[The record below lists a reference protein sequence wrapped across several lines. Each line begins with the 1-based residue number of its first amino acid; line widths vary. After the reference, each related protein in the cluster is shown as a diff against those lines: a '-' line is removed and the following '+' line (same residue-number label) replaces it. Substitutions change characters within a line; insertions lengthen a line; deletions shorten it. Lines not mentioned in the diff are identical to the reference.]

1 MPHFEESHTP
11 WYRVKSPLNKGPE
24 KLEPAEGS
32 VSAGEERDGYYP
44 GHQGLGLGCTKLGLQ
59 STKNESNGENFV
71 PYSHLLDVIMK
82 YHETMRIYDH
92 LWPICFLINSK
103 FWWLICCDC
112 DPFLP
117 RSSKG
122 QLVASM
128 NERCARTKQRFGHV
142 LGLFLT
148 HSKSLFGVVSSSL
161 LLIPLPWP
169 MIFHDHVWGF
179 SFPQVAVV
187 IPHRY
192 FFDKNI
198 FAASSGQVSS
208 FPLPVPWSSLMLL
221 LHALSFLDM
230 PMMFEDC
237 TPVWY
242 MGVSWNGGTTKSS
255 IWIGFSILNHPFWDI
270 LGYLQ
275 YPHLWKSPC
284 RLLFAS
290 RGSSVL
296 WSPLRS
302 RSDCQ
307 LRRCS
312 APSWDVWGSGRC
324 NAKGQLQDIPG
335 VSEVTLWHVKPEVIN
350 HKKPLGP
357 LGYLVWRVPFKYES
371 ITIWGEPP

>member
-1 MPHFEESHTP
+1 MLTERTPHWHAIGCY
-11 WYRVKSPLNKGPE
+11 WYISRIQASPFSSVLNIPRLSCWYPRSCSYILPVDSTRQCPILKNPIPLDTE
-24 KLEPAEGS
+24 WNPPLTRDPRNWNQLRALS
-32 VSAGEERDGYYP
+32 VLGKNVMGTIQDTK
-44 GHQGLGLGCTKLGLQ
+44 GLGLAAPSWACKVQKTNPTGRTSYPTRIYWMWLW
-59 STKNESNGENFV
+59 N
-71 PYSHLLDVIMK
+71 IMK
-82 YHETMRIYDH
+82 LWESMTIYDH

-208 FPLPVPWSSLMLL
+208 FPFTSTLIIPDVVASCIIFLGYANDVRRFYSCLIYG
-221 LHALSFLDM
+221 SFLK
-230 PMMFEDC
+230 
-237 TPVWY
+237 W
-242 MGVSWNGGTTKSS
+242 
-255 IWIGFSILNHPFWDI
+255 
-270 LGYLQ
+270 GY
-275 YPHLWKSPC
+275 H
-284 RLLFAS
+284 
-290 RGSSVL
+290 
-296 WSPLRS
+296 
-302 RSDCQ
+302 
-307 LRRCS
+307 
-312 APSWDVWGSGRC
+312 
-324 NAKGQLQDIPG
+324 
-335 VSEVTLWHVKPEVIN
+335 
-350 HKKPLGP
+350 
-357 LGYLVWRVPFKYES
+357 
-371 ITIWGEPP
+371 